1 MAQEIGQEM
10 VMRMVRIAALTSLL
24 ASAGAP
30 AAVAQQA
37 GSAFELS
44 VTNIMR
50 GPEHVGE
57 GPGSVQWSDDGRW
70 IYFRWKPGGRPWHEA
85 QGLYRVPAGG
95 GQPEQVPE
103 AVADSLGLIAAR
115 GSLSEDEQWRV
126 LNHDGD
132 LFVIDRRT
140 QEIRRLT
147 QTRSGFGSP
156 RVSRDGQTVYYMS
169 DGNLYALD
177 QRAGSLRQVTDIR
190 TGPSPQ
196 EAREAT
202 GQRGFLEMQQRELFE
217 HIRRQEEQRQERE
230 AEQARRRAL
239 DPLRIT
245 YLERNERVAGI
256 EVEPSGR
263 LAAVSTSRSSGE
275 TRSTMVPYWV
285 TASGY
290 TEPRNVRAKVGDVA
304 TQDGRIG
311 LLETATGEIRWLDLA
326 AALPPASTRRS
337 NAEINGRFASWNSA
351 GTHGLVAASAT
362 DFKEA
367 WLWVVEAE
375 TGHLTLVAHD
385 RDEAWIAGPCMI
397 TVCNGWLPGDRGI
410 YFVSERDGHAH
421 LYTVGADG
429 SNLRQLTS
437 GQWEIERV
445 AISPGRDRFFL
456 HTNEGSPVEVHFH
469 HMNLDGSNRTRI
481 TSMPGRN
488 DVTWSPDGS
497 RLAIVHSFANR
508 PHELYVAENRAG
520 AQATRVTDSPTEEW
534 KSHPWLV
541 PEIVHIPASDGA
553 QVPAR
558 IYRPADVGA
567 QPNGA
572 AVIFVHGAGY
582 LQNVHN
588 WWSQY
593 YREYMFHHLL
603 AERGY
608 VVLDL
613 DFRASRGY
621 GRDWRTAIYRHMGG
635 RDLADHVDASR
646 YLAANFGID
655 PKRVGIYGGSYG
667 GFITLMAL
675 FTAPEHFGAGAAL
688 RAVTDWAHYNHGY
701 TGRILNLPHTDT
713 LAFRQSSPIYFAEG
727 LQDPLLITHGM
738 VDTNVH
744 FSDVVRLAQR
754 LIELGKTDWEMAVY
768 PVEDHAFAEPSSW
781 ADQYRRILE
790 LFERNIGSGRTVDR

>member
-1 MAQEIGQEM
+1 
-10 VMRMVRIAALTSLL
+10 MRNGRAAGLAVLL
-24 ASAGAP
+24 VVGSG
-30 AAVAQQA
+30 AVAQAQQA
-37 GSAFELS
+37 VTGFELS

-57 GPGSVQWSDDGRW
+57 GPTGVQWSDDGRW
-70 IYFRWKPGGRPWHEA
+70 IYFRWKPGGRPWHESME
-85 QGLYRVPAGG
+85 LYRVPAQGG
-95 GQPEQVPE
+95 TPERVPDE
-103 AVADSLGLIAAR
+103 VADTIPLTLAT
-115 GSLSEDEQWRV
+115 GSISDDEQWRIQ
-126 LNHDGD
+126 NHQGD

-147 QTRSGFGSP
+147 QTRSGFGRP
-156 RVSRDGQTVYYMS
+156 TLARDGQTVYYVS
-169 DGNLYALD
+169 DDNVYAFD
-177 QRAGSLRQVTDIR
+177 RQSGMLRQVTDIR
-190 TGPSPQ
+190 QGPAPQ
-196 EAREAT
+196 ASRPAD
-202 GQRGFLEMQQRELFE
+202 GQRGFLETQQRELFE
-217 HIRRQEEQRQERE
+217 HLRLAESRRQERE
-230 AEQARRRAL
+230 AQAEQRRAA
-239 DPLRIT
+239 DPLQVV
-245 YLERNERVAGI
+245 YLERSERVASIDI
-256 EVEPSGR
+256 ESSGR
-263 LAAVSTSRSSGE
+263 RAALSTSRTSGE
-275 TRSTMVPYWV
+275 TRATMVPFWV

-290 TEPRNVRAKVGDVA
+290 TEPRNVRGKVGDVA

-311 LLETATGEIRWLDLA
+311 LLETATGAVRWLDLA
-326 AALPPASTRRS
+326 GALPATSTPRT
-337 NAEINGRFASWNSA
+337 NAQISGRFAGWNRA
-351 GTHGLVAASAT
+351 GTHGLVAASST

-367 WLWVVEAE
+367 WLWVVDA
-375 TGHLTLVAHD
+375 GSGQLTLVAHD

-397 TVCNGWLPGDRGI
+397 TICNGWMPDDAGV

-421 LYTVGADG
+421 LYSVRGDG
-429 SNLRQLTS
+429 SALRQLTA
-437 GQWEIERV
+437 GPWEIERV
-445 AISPGRDRFFL
+445 SLSPRRDRFFL
-456 HTNEGSPVEVHFH
+456 HTNEGSPFEHHFYQ
-469 HMNLDGSNRTRI
+469 MNLDGSGRTRI
-481 TSMPGRN
+481 TGMPGRN
-488 DVTWSPDGS
+488 EVTWSPDGT
-497 RLAIVHSFANR
+497 RLAIVHSYANR
-508 PHELYVAENRAG
+508 PSELYVAENRAG
-520 AQATRVTDSPTEEW
+520 ATATRVTDSPTEEW

-541 PEIVHIPASDGA
+541 PEIVMIPASDGA

-558 IYRPADVGA
+558 MYRPEDVGA

-603 AERGY
+603 ASRGY

-613 DFRASRGY
+613 DYRASRGY

-646 YLAANFGID
+646 FLTATYGID
-655 PKRVGIYGGSYG
+655 PERVGLYGGSYG

-675 FTAPEHFGAGAAL
+675 FTAPEYFGAGAAL

-713 LAFRQSSPIYFAEG
+713 LAYRQSSPIYFAEG
-727 LQDPLLITHGM
+727 LEDPLLITHGM

-754 LIELGKTDWEMAVY
+754 LIELGKTDWDMAVY

-781 ADQYRRILE
+781 TDQYRRIFE
-790 LFERNIGSGRTVDR
+790 LFEKSIGAGRTVDR